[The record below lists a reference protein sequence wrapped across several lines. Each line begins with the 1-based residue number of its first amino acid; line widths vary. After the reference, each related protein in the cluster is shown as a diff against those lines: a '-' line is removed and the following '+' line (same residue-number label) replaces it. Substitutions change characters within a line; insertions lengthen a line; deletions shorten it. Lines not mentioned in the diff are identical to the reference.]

1 MLTLITNQSIRMI
14 VSNNIKYWNIN
25 IYIYIIGYVYLS
37 TWSDYSL
44 FTSYNCR
51 NMQKEFVNTKGVIR
65 IVNRRTDNTMAKRT
79 RKKRTNNDL
88 RNITQRTKY
97 RVART
102 PLKSGDELGRSG
114 RVSCSCSNSDTRSVT
129 LDTNPVQLI
138 TWYVLT
144 GPFVRLF
151 VSYHFIT
158 MHNITWWTVISLLTS
173 YHCVIMANITM
184 QV

>member
-1 MLTLITNQSIRMI
+1 
-14 VSNNIKYWNIN
+14 
-25 IYIYIIGYVYLS
+25 
-37 TWSDYSL
+37 
-44 FTSYNCR
+44 
-51 NMQKEFVNTKGVIR
+51 MQKEFVNTKGVIR
-65 IVNRRTDNTMAKRT
+65 IRKSKDRQHNGQKTDNTLAKRQT
-79 RKKRTNNDL
+79 TQWPKDRQHNGQKNKKKKDK
-88 RNITQRTKY
+88 QRSTKHYTKTKY

-114 RVSCSCSNSDTRSVT
+114 RVTCSCSNSDTRSVT

-158 MHNITWWTVISLLTS
+158 MHNIT
-173 YHCVIMANITM
+173 
-184 QV
+184 

>member
-14 VSNNIKYWNIN
+14 VSNNIMYWNIK
-25 IYIYIIGYVYLS
+25 YIYIIGHVYLS

-65 IVNRRTDNTMAKRT
+65 I
-79 RKKRTNNDL
+79 RKSKDRQHNGQKNKKKKDK
-88 RNITQRTKY
+88 QRSTKHY
-97 RVART
+97 TKTKHRVART

-114 RVSCSCSNSDTRSVT
+114 RVTCSCSNSDTRSVT
-129 LDTNPVQLI
+129 LVTNPVQLI

-173 YHCVIMANITM
+173 YHCVIMDNITM